1 MELNVKAISLA
12 AGITAGIVS
21 VICTA
26 AFALAP
32 EQAVSVGS
40 LLMHGRAVK
49 DCGNCNIELPEV
61 RLQARVE
68 NSGKLLP
75 SILQVQKMRGID

>member
-12 AGITAGIVS
+12 TGITAGIVS

-40 LLMHGRAVK
+40 LLMHGVAV
-49 DCGNCNIELPEV
+49 
-61 RLQARVE
+61 QARPLTAV
-68 NSGKLLP
+68 NAVAGIVLAIAFGIIVGAVFAGLNNKLL
-75 SILQVQKMRGID
+75 KK